1 MIYAY
6 MRVST
11 PHQTVEN
18 QHYALL
24 KFADQHALR
33 VDAWITETSSGAKAY
48 TERVLGQLLE
58 RLQAQDTLL
67 VTAMSRLGRRLVDI
81 VQLFYLL
88 MDKQV
93 TVISIKEGLEV
104 GDTLNAKV
112 LAFAFGLAVDIERSL
127 IAIRTREA
135 LARRR
140 RDGQHLG
147 RPPGTLSK
155 QTKLTGREPEIRM
168 LLQKKVAVAAIARI
182 MGVHRTTMAH
192 YIQSRRRAVR

>member
-11 PHQTVEN
+11 PQQTVEN

-24 KFADQHALR
+24 KFADQRALR
-33 VDAWITETSSGAKAY
+33 IDAWITETGSGVTAY
-48 TERVLGQLLE
+48 PKRVLGQLLE
-58 RLQAQDTLL
+58 QLRAQDILL
-67 VTAMSRLGRRLVDI
+67 VTEISRLGRRLIDI
-81 VQLFYLL
+81 VQLFYVL

-93 TVISIKEGLEV
+93 TVISVKEGLEV
-104 GDTLNAKV
+104 GDTLTAKV

-127 IAIRTREA
+127 IAARTREA

-140 RDGQHLG
+140 REGQRLG

-155 QTKLTGREPEIRM
+155 HTKLSGREPEIRM
-168 LLQKKVAVAAIARI
+168 LLDKKVAVAAIARL

-192 YIQSRRRAVR
+192 YIQSRRLVTH

>member
-11 PHQTVEN
+11 PQQTVEN

-24 KFADQHALR
+24 KFADQRALR
-33 VDAWITETSSGAKAY
+33 IDAWITETGSGVKAY
-48 TERVLGQLLE
+48 PKRVLGQLLE
-58 RLQAQDTLL
+58 QLRAQDTLL
-67 VTAMSRLGRRLVDI
+67 VTEISRLGRRLIDI
-81 VQLFYLL
+81 VQMFYLL

-93 TVISIKEGLEV
+93 TVISVKEGLEV

-127 IAIRTREA
+127 IAARTREA

-140 RDGQHLG
+140 REGQRLG
-147 RPPGTLSK
+147 RPPGTLAK
-155 QTKLTGREPEIRM
+155 HTKLTGREQEIRM
-168 LLQKKVAVAAIARI
+168 LLQKNVTVAAIARL

-192 YIQSRRRAVR
+192 YIHSRRLVTH